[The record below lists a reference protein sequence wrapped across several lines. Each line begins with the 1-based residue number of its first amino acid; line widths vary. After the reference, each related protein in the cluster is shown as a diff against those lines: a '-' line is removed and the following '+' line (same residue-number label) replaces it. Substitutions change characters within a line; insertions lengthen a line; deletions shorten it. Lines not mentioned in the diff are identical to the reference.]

1 MNKSKNEKK
10 LIKAEKLRLKELD
23 KKQIAEQKARGDHV
37 YTPVFA
43 KLIRKL
49 VRDNKAKKNV
59 ISQRGNVNSP
69 GYPANRTKK
78 KQTPSK
84 KKRAGIK

>member
-23 KKQIAEQKARGDHV
+23 KKQIAEQKARGDHI

-69 GYPANRTKK
+69 GYPANKKTQTKK
-78 KQTPSK
+78 KKTK
-84 KKRAGIK
+84 KLR